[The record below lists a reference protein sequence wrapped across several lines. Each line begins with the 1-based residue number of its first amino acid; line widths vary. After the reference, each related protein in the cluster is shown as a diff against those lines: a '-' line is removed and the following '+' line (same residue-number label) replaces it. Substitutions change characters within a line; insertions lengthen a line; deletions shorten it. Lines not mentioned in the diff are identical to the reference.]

1 MVPVKE
7 LIRRS
12 RSNKLELVEKSTFI
26 VVHLI
31 CSVGLEPSS
40 IVYVFYLKKTRP
52 AGKRPP
58 SWH

>member
-7 LIRRS
+7 LIGRS

-31 CSVGLEPSS
+31 CSVGLASS
-40 IVYVFYLKKTRP
+40 IVYVFCLKKTRP
-52 AGKRPP
+52 AGKDHPP
-58 SWH
+58 RH